1 MHSNDVHEVLY
12 QIVKLMTPGSWR
24 FYLRPALYPGDRQG
38 TLIIIMQSF
47 GYIVKSVPVDQ
58 TGPRISISPMRGSKF
73 HMELQ
78 LF

>member
-1 MHSNDVHEVLY
+1 MMSTKSY
-12 QIVKLMTPGSWR
+12 TKLWNLWPLGPDGSIWELPW
-24 FYLRPALYPGDRQG
+24 YTGDRKG

>member
-1 MHSNDVHEVLY
+1 MMSTKSY
-12 QIVKLMTPGSWR
+12 TKLWNEWPLGPEGSIWD
-24 FYLRPALYPGDRQG
+24 LSWYPGDRQG